1 MSLSTARVFLEK
13 LMADEELTSRLA
25 GELSATRM
33 DMIRQAGFEFTEQ
46 ELEQAKSTL
55 PPGALGH
62 VAGWFCEIPFNNPAA
77 RGRCCG
83 GGLWH

>member
-1 MSLSTARVFLEK
+1 MSLSTARVFLDR
-13 LMADEELTSRLA
+13 LMNEEELSLRLA
-25 GELSATRM
+25 SELSQKRM
-33 DMIRQAGFEFTEQ
+33 QIIRDAGFEFTEQ
-46 ELEQAKSTL
+46 ELEQAKATL

-62 VAGWFCEIPFNNPAA
+62 VAGWLCELPIDNPAL